1 MHYIGSMV
9 QTVSNRVVNK
19 VMEATG
25 KDQEELPILYECI
38 DPEGL
43 NAVID
48 RMSAG
53 EVSFSY
59 AGCAVTVKSDG
70 SIRID
75 DQLAAGGTQK
85 ACLHGD

>member
-1 MHYIGSMV
+1 MA
-9 QTVSNRVVNK
+9 QTVSTRVVRE

-25 KDQEELPILYECI
+25 KDQKELPILYECI

-43 NAVID
+43 DAVID

-59 AGCAVTVKSDG
+59 AGCEVTVRSDETVQ
-70 SIRID
+70 ID
-75 DQLAAGGTQK
+75 DQLTADGTQK

>member
-1 MHYIGSMV
+1 MAR
-9 QTVSNRVVNK
+9 TVSTRVVRE

-25 KDQEELPILYECI
+25 KDQKELPILYECI

-43 NAVID
+43 DAVID

-53 EVSFSY
+53 EVSFNY
-59 AGCAVTVKSDG
+59 AGCEVTVRSDETVQ
-70 SIRID
+70 ID
-75 DQLAAGGTQK
+75 DQLTADGTQK